1 MIEDGTVRAGTGG
14 VTEVDV
20 TTGVAFG
27 RRVAFAGGR
36 DCERSCFGC
45 GSAGGSTR
53 VNGACTGGDADSSLV
68 DEHMDEADGK
78 CDVGR
83 SSRARSVWAWSS
95 SDTSASQASASQA
108 CCLYSQSLAS
118 KDGGNACAK
127 NDEGIGSPNPAS
139 CHCRREPGAKERAGG
154 SRFSQSLLS

>member
-1 MIEDGTVRAGTGG
+1 MIGDGTVRAGTGG

-20 TTGVAFG
+20 TTGVACERQG
-27 RRVAFAGGR
+27 AFAGWS
-36 DCERSCFGC
+36 DCDRSWFGC
-45 GSAGGSTR
+45 RPAGKSTR

-68 DEHMDEADGK
+68 DEYVNGADGV
-78 CDVGR
+78 CDARR
-83 SSRARSVWAWSS
+83 SSRSRSVWAWSS